1 MFRARCGACWRRSQ
15 QHVRFANLSRGGRFR
30 ARSQPTGRGISPVNS
45 CSSFGFMAFSET
57 KNLNLL
63 LSDSAATRRALQ
75 PWLRYIPL
83 RFEVWLPSLQS
94 RSTNNELQRRG
105 DHVGPQWNVSIA
117 PLAEFGRSS
126 GRALFVSMERLLT
139 IQSMSLRSITRS
151 KHFSRDRQPRCH
163 ASSPHYP
170 GRGYRR

>member
-1 MFRARCGACWRRSQ
+1 MDLSTNDEPPKKWYRMFRARCGACWRRSQ

-94 RSTNNELQRRG
+94 RSTNNELQRSG

-126 GRALFVSMERLLT
+126 KQE
-139 IQSMSLRSITRS
+139 TRNN
-151 KHFSRDRQPRCH
+151 
-163 ASSPHYP
+163 
-170 GRGYRR
+170 